1 MELSDEVG
9 PFTTGEGARF
19 AGVPASS
26 VGERERKGFWAEV
39 RKRLGRGETERNLNF
54 FLKGLDVFTRV
65 LKGKVVFFAVC
76 EPSKAEALDL
86 NGRSGSKEL

>member
-1 MELSDEVG
+1 MRWGRSPPERGRVLPTYQRRRWV
-9 PFTTGEGARF
+9 
-19 AGVPASS
+19 
-26 VGERERKGFWAEV
+26 RERKGFWAEV

-76 EPSKAEALDL
+76 GPSKAEALDL